1 LSRDFR
7 RPEDQAGLPL
17 LYLLYVCVFWR
28 REAEAL
34 EIGS

>member
-1 LSRDFR
+1 LIRDFL

-28 REAEAL
+28 RELNNL
-34 EIGS
+34 ES